1 MRIVSSPFEAI
12 PAGRV
17 FAIHGGPLTG
27 QRVVFT
33 DTPVDEGQQILTRLQ
48 RSLTGGLFMHE
59 NKQVFVTFSAGV
71 TAFRLGERIEEA
83 LERADIALYQAKR
96 AGKNRTLIG

>member
-17 FAIHGGPLTG
+17 FAIHGGPLAS

-33 DTPVDEGQQILTRLQ
+33 DTPVVDTFEAQGATYRRTSCGFRVDLTVTQPDEH
-48 RSLTGGLFMHE
+48 FAE
-59 NKQVFVTFSAGV
+59 
-71 TAFRLGERIEEA
+71 
-83 LERADIALYQAKR
+83 
-96 AGKNRTLIG
+96 

>member
-33 DTPVDEGQQILTRLQ
+33 DTPVVDSFEAQGATYRRTSCGFRVDPLVDPVPLVQPDE
-48 RSLTGGLFMHE
+48 HYAE
-59 NKQVFVTFSAGV
+59 
-71 TAFRLGERIEEA
+71 
-83 LERADIALYQAKR
+83 
-96 AGKNRTLIG
+96 

>member
-1 MRIVSSPFEAI
+1 MRIVASPFEAI

-33 DTPVDEGQQILTRLQ
+33 DTPVVDSFEAQGATYRRTSCGFRVDPLITQPDE
-48 RSLTGGLFMHE
+48 HYAE
-59 NKQVFVTFSAGV
+59 
-71 TAFRLGERIEEA
+71 
-83 LERADIALYQAKR
+83 
-96 AGKNRTLIG
+96 